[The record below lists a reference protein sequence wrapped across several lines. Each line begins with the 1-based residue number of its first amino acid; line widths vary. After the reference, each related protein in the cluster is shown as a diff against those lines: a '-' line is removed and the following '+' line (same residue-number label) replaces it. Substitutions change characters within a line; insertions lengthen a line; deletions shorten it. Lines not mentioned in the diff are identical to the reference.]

1 MRNQLE
7 KLKAQALEEV
17 QCATSA
23 VGLEESRVR
32 FLGKKGLLTQLLRG
46 LKDVSDEERPL
57 LGAMA
62 NALKE
67 AFNAAWVTRM
77 DALQQQEMD
86 ARLAREW
93 IDVTLPGRTGRV
105 GGLHPISRALA
116 EIIEIFS
123 QMGFPAMSGPEV
135 ETDWHNFGALNIP
148 PDHPAR
154 EMHDTFYLSPG
165 ADGGQ
170 RVLRTH
176 TSPVQIRV
184 MESRKPPLRIIAPGK
199 VYRCDSDLTHT
210 PMFHQVEGFMVDREC
225 HFGQL
230 MGLLEA
236 FIQRFFERQLP
247 VRFRPSFFPFTEPS
261 TEVDMGCLFCGGSGC
276 RICKGTG
283 WIEILGAGLIHPNVL
298 ANVGIDKEIFSGFAF
313 GVGVERL
320 AMLKYGIGDLRTFY
334 ENDLRFLSRYARGR
348 EV

>member
-1 MRNQLE
+1 MHNQLE
-7 KLKAQALEEV
+7 ELKAQALKEV
-17 QCATSA
+17 QQATSA
-23 VGLEESRVR
+23 AGLEESRVR
-32 FLGKKGLLTQLLRG
+32 ILGKKGLLTHLLRG
-46 LKDVSDEERPL
+46 LKDVSDAQRPL
-57 LGAMA
+57 LGTMA

-67 AFNAAWVTRM
+67 AFNAALDTRM
-77 DALQQQEMD
+77 GELKQKEMQE
-86 ARLAREW
+86 RLAREL
-93 IDVTLPGRTGRV
+93 IDVTLPGRVGRV
-105 GGLHPISRALA
+105 GGLHPLSRALS

-165 ADGGQ
+165 SDGGQ

-210 PMFHQVEGFMVDREC
+210 PMFHQVEGFMVDRDC

-230 MGLLEA
+230 MGLLET

-283 WIEILGAGLIHPNVL
+283 WIEVLGAGLIHPNVL

-334 ENDLRFLSRYARGR
+334 ENDVRFLSQHARGR